1 MRSLDPIIKS
11 LLVQAGFSY
20 VAKPKQIKIDDT
32 LVTALVERA
41 NILGLICGVLMPDKS
56 RNKVHIMYLPLLA
69 NLDRDDRYNWGSTCL
84 AHLYREIC
92 RAIYP
97 TSKNMG
103 GYIVLL
109 QSWARYRM
117 PFTQPR
123 VKNQTSYPLAT
134 RWSGRG
140 LRFSRISH
148 SNVTGYRSRF
158 DNMHNEEVNHLI
170 FVLFIQTSI
179 TLVMLQFGL
188 CQDIPNPPHNLDKIH
203 HTDMRGHIDTN
214 WAEEHQQWIV
224 IWKER
229 CKYVLIGQPIL
240 GNIEHMSHYIN
251 WYQANSKIFLTQ
263 FATHQTL
270 PPHLAQ
276 LQTWKLNNIL
286 HNKAHQLLPVC
297 MMKDYNH
304 MLNHMNS
311 RYNLIIIKKIM
322 GTIRSS
328 SVLERRLYEQPHRY
342 RSSNTGVFLYV
353 HEKYAI
359 PLFASL
365 NQSIVGSSS
374 IMTLSRKKHGQVRRY
389 TKGLVELNATF
400 GYSLNEIFVL
410 LHNPR
415 KPRTLDA

>member
-1 MRSLDPIIKS
+1 
-11 LLVQAGFSY
+11 
-20 VAKPKQIKIDDT
+20 
-32 LVTALVERA
+32 
-41 NILGLICGVLMPDKS
+41 
-56 RNKVHIMYLPLLA
+56 MYLPLLA

-117 PFTQPR
+117 SFTQPR

-134 RWSGRG
+134 R
-140 LRFSRISH
+140 
-148 SNVTGYRSRF
+148 
-158 DNMHNEEVNHLI
+158 
-170 FVLFIQTSI
+170 
-179 TLVMLQFGL
+179 VMLQFGL

-374 IMTLSRKKHGQVRRY
+374 IMTLSRKSNY
-389 TKGLVELNATF
+389 C
-400 GYSLNEIFVL
+400 S
-410 LHNPR
+410 
-415 KPRTLDA
+415 

>member
-1 MRSLDPIIKS
+1 
-11 LLVQAGFSY
+11 
-20 VAKPKQIKIDDT
+20 
-32 LVTALVERA
+32 
-41 NILGLICGVLMPDKS
+41 
-56 RNKVHIMYLPLLA
+56 
-69 NLDRDDRYNWGSTCL
+69 
-84 AHLYREIC
+84 
-92 RAIYP
+92 
-97 TSKNMG
+97 
-103 GYIVLL
+103 
-109 QSWARYRM
+109 
-117 PFTQPR
+117 
-123 VKNQTSYPLAT
+123 
-134 RWSGRG
+134 
-140 LRFSRISH
+140 
-148 SNVTGYRSRF
+148 
-158 DNMHNEEVNHLI
+158 
-170 FVLFIQTSI
+170 
-179 TLVMLQFGL
+179 MLQFGL

-214 WAEEHQQWIV
+214 WAEEHQQWIA

-374 IMTLSRKKHGQVRRY
+374 IMTLSRKSNY
-389 TKGLVELNATF
+389 C
-400 GYSLNEIFVL
+400 S
-410 LHNPR
+410 
-415 KPRTLDA
+415 